1 MKRNFCTHISFA
13 SFGSF
18 LGCQNT
24 SGTQI
29 IQTLSK
35 PLHIWW
41 LIKPKEIQIHGENI
55 IVKNKFHIY
64 QLFVYENPVIHGK
77 SMIACNILSVPWDIP
92 SELKRI
98 ACLKIVKVAESSI
111 KSYKAGMK
119 LEWSPTLMGF
129 KNLRKPVVWWPMC
142 NGKLNAVHMPPSAG
156 CGFIQ
161 RAWPLGLQL

>member
-24 SGTQI
+24 SGTQT

-55 IVKNKFHIY
+55 IVKNKFYIY

-77 SMIACNILSVPWDIP
+77 SMIACNILSVPRDIP

-161 RAWPLGLQL
+161 RA